1 MNRRDLLRLLGSAA
15 IPTLAG
21 LAPEQ
26 LLALGRSL
34 HVRTA
39 TRGPSALRVLDDHQN
54 ATVVALAELIIPET
68 DTPGARTARVTEF
81 IDLLLAE
88 WYTEDERARFLAG
101 LADVDTRSRVAF
113 GAEFVAAAPGQQAAI
128 VSGLD
133 AEVAALRD
141 ANADPARLFFHRMK
155 YLTIYGYYTSEVGV
169 TQELRYQVVPGRY
182 DPCVATGIPSPGG
195 E

>member
-1 MNRRDLLRLLGSAA
+1 MNRRDLLRLLGTAA

-21 LAPEQ
+21 LTPED
-26 LLALGRSL
+26 LLALGRTL
-34 HVRTA
+34 HARTA
-39 TRGPSALRVLDDHQN
+39 ARGPSALRVLDDHQN
-54 ATVVALAELIIPET
+54 ATVVALAELIVPET
-68 DTPGARTARVTEF
+68 DTPGARAARVNEF

-101 LADVDTRSRVAF
+101 LAEVDTRSRAMF
-113 GAEFVAAAPGQQAAI
+113 GTDFVTVTAAQQAAI

-133 AEVAALRD
+133 AEVTALRV
-141 ANADPARLFFHRMK
+141 ANTDPGRLFFARMK

-169 TQELRYQVVPGRY
+169 TQELRYQMVPGRY